1 MNKELIHNFSL
12 ILLAAA
18 TGYAR
23 DAGMVAQVPFP
34 FHVGDSML
42 SAGRYTVDPGAI
54 PGTLQ
59 VRSMDSRA
67 VVTIVCHGVQSL
79 TAPDRG
85 TLIFTKYGDQY
96 FLFQVWTAD
105 SNRGHELRKSHREVE
120 LGIQARLRSLVAA
133 R

>member
-1 MNKELIHNFSL
+1 MQKELIHNFSL

-34 FHVGDSML
+34 FHVGDSL
-42 SAGRYTVDPGAI
+42 FSAGRYTVDTRAI

-59 VRSMDSRA
+59 LKSVDSR
-67 VVTIVCHGVQSL
+67 VVMTIVCHGVQSL
-79 TAPDRG
+79 TAPAKG

-96 FLFQVWTAD
+96 FLFQVWAAD
-105 SNRGHELRKSHREVE
+105 SNRGHELRKSRREVE
-120 LGIQARLRSLVAA
+120 LGIQTRLHSLIAA